1 MGTNPSIYLTVVT
14 REAIRVC
21 KHFSGHR
28 TKGRLHGTASIS
40 CRLDYT
46 TLKTYRREASP
57 HTSVVFRR
65 QAFPEQNAE
74 DVRTGASHERT
85 QPRSERPRLPPRTCG
100 TPGTAARPNPPAV
113 RSPAAWTDPSRSSGR
128 RSHGPSGWWSRRRKT
143 GQEVSRTRQD
153 GWTSCRGREAGAGTR
168 EPQTGKRRRP
178 VPRAATASGSA
189 FVPAAG
195 RPPPVPAPRPWG
207 PARRPASAARPPAG
221 SPAGRRH
228 LHGPSG
234 SRPATTTDARKQ
246 EALAAT
252 RRGEPSFYRRAVHAG
267 VIGRGYG
274 SGEGPRK

>member
-1 MGTNPSIYLTVVT
+1 MALHPFPADWTTPRSKPTEERLPRTRRSSSAGKLLRSRTQKTCGQEPPT
-14 REAIRVC
+14 RERSLAQKGPGSHRAPAGRQGRPSAPTLRL
-21 KHFSGHR
+21 SG
-28 TKGRLHGTASIS
+28 
-40 CRLDYT
+40 
-46 TLKTYRREASP
+46 RR
-57 HTSVVFRR
+57 
-65 QAFPEQNAE
+65 
-74 DVRTGASHERT
+74 
-85 QPRSERPRLPPRTCG
+85 RPGP
-100 TPGTAARPNPPAV
+100 
-113 RSPAAWTDPSRSSGR
+113 DPSRSSGR

-178 VPRAATASGSA
+178 VPRAAPASGSA